1 MNFLFIIV
9 EISDISLIKVNI
21 FSLFLRRVFPE
32 KAVIHFETVVCYF
45 RHFVTLLFVSG
56 RLVGLM

>member
-1 MNFLFIIV
+1 MSFLFIIV

-21 FSLFLRRVFPE
+21 FSLFLRKAFPE

-45 RHFVTLLFVSG
+45 GYFVALLFVSG

>member
-1 MNFLFIIV
+1 
-9 EISDISLIKVNI
+9 VNI